1 MNPERQHRAKSPR
14 ALRAGAI
21 AVLAL
26 IAACLSTPARAVTD
40 TELKV
45 KAAFLFNFAKF
56 VSWPYRKFASPGSP
70 IELCVLEDDPI
81 GPVLEDTVRGK
92 LIESRALAV
101 RRSKTPADW
110 SRCHIAFIGAVPS
123 ASAGDNSSFSRTP
136 AATNSAPVAD
146 AFLDLTDHSVLTVH
160 ESGRALSGGV
170 VRFYVEERRMR
181 FEINVAAAEREAL
194 QLSAK
199 LMSVATVV
207 RE

>member
-1 MNPERQHRAKSPR
+1 MNSNLQLMPKHPR
-14 ALRAGAI
+14 SRRAGAI

-26 IAACLSTPARAVTD
+26 IAACLSTPARADTD

-56 VSWPYRKFASPGSP
+56 VSWPDRKFAVPGSP
-70 IELCVLEDDPI
+70 IELCILEDDPI

-110 SRCHIAFIGAVPS
+110 SPCHIAFIGAVPS

-136 AATNSAPVAD
+136 AATDSAPVAE
-146 AFLDLTDHSVLTVH
+146 AFLELTAHSVLTVH
-160 ESGRALSGGV
+160 ESGHALSGGV
-170 VRFYVEERRMR
+170 VRFYIEERRMR
-181 FEINVAAAEREAL
+181 FEINVAAAEHNAL

-199 LMSVATVV
+199 LMGVATVV